1 MNSLTTWHWVTFD
14 QFTKRTNSK
23 CPGETVTKQ
32 HFFPARIWFNMDPE
46 RVGNHKFPSHLQ
58 GAPSVWKKLKACG
71 LRLDGWNKKRW
82 QGIYSAHITEKDWK
96 VMWRCWKCVLM
107 QPIWLWPL
115 WHMTKE
121 TQDDSS
127 VSYRSYPLCHWRSMS
142 SENGDEWELKMRKC
156 DVNYGWKYFQYCQP
170 DTIETWW
177 NLSIF
182 TIRTRREKLQ
192 ETIVIFPLN
201 ITVFL

>member
-1 MNSLTTWHWVTFD
+1 
-14 QFTKRTNSK
+14 
-23 CPGETVTKQ
+23 
-32 HFFPARIWFNMDPE
+32 
-46 RVGNHKFPSHLQ
+46 
-58 GAPSVWKKLKACG
+58 
-71 LRLDGWNKKRW
+71 
-82 QGIYSAHITEKDWK
+82 
-96 VMWRCWKCVLM
+96 MWRCWKCVLM